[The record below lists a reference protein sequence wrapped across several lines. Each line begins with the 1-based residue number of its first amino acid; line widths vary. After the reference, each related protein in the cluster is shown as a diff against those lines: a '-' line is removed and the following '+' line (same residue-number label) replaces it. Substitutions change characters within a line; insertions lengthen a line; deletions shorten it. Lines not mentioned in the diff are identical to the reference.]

1 MKTWSKYI
9 ILIIT
14 IFAIFL
20 CKGESISSK
29 ENHIA
34 LIEQL
39 ADETEFISTDLSD
52 LPYSQSTTFKNT
64 HQSQKNSLRRDN
76 TLGTRC
82 QILPNL
88 LRNERHK
95 RMYKAHQQI
104 EVVASSLHSSLVGGL
119 LICRLYNLQV
129 PTAEV
134 VPEEFVDAQS
144 GPEGSSIKQ
153 VLYVH

>member
-1 MKTWSKYI
+1 MQVLVIFPYLCDIKMKTWSKYI

-76 TLGTRC
+76 IQR
-82 QILPNL
+82 Q
-88 LRNERHK
+88 
-95 RMYKAHQQI
+95 
-104 EVVASSLHSSLVGGL
+104 ASSFFKKNKTINLNISIYTIKKSTHKSSIFSESSYRLIKLGKL
-119 LICRLYNLQV
+119 LI
-129 PTAEV
+129 
-134 VPEEFVDAQS
+134 
-144 GPEGSSIKQ
+144 
-153 VLYVH
+153 

>member
-1 MKTWSKYI
+1 MYLCDIKMKTWSKYI

-39 ADETEFISTDLSD
+39 ADETECISTDFSD
-52 LPYSQSTTFKNT
+52 IPYSQPTTFKNT

-76 TLGTRC
+76 TQRHTSSFFKKNKTINLNLSICTIKKSNHKSYIHSEPSYRLIKLGR
-82 QILPNL
+82 
-88 LRNERHK
+88 
-95 RMYKAHQQI
+95 
-104 EVVASSLHSSLVGGL
+104 L
-119 LICRLYNLQV
+119 LI
-129 PTAEV
+129 
-134 VPEEFVDAQS
+134 
-144 GPEGSSIKQ
+144 
-153 VLYVH
+153 